1 MEKMKGL
8 TKEEVVTRGNAI
20 EKMIATDGWKYLEDD
35 LEKAIT
41 IGQIN
46 LERLAITRNIE
57 AINETAMR
65 IKVYRYMLDKPK
77 EYIKAKNEVLK
88 KGGKK

>member
-1 MEKMKGL
+1 MENKKGL
-8 TKEEVVTRGNAI
+8 TSEEVVTRGKAI
-20 EKMIATDGWKYLEDD
+20 ERMVATDGWKYLKDD
-35 LEKAIT
+35 LEKAIR

-46 LERLAITRNIE
+46 LERLAVTRNIE

-65 IKVYRYMLDKPK
+65 IKVYRYMLEKPK
-77 EYIKAKNEVLK
+77 EYMKAKNEVLK